1 MNPET
6 IYVKTEKGREE
17 IRSRAAGLSQALR
30 ILLIATD
37 GEKPIA
43 KLARLHP
50 AGAGA
55 LDLMAELEAFGFVEP
70 LTAGMAQPKPVRR
83 PTMAAPSTASA
94 FGLPEAQKYVMSL
107 R

>member
-50 AGAGA
+50 AGAGVIE
-55 LDLMAELEAFGFVEP
+55 LIAELQAFGFVEP
-70 LTAGMAQPKPVRR
+70 LTAGSARPAAVTR
-83 PTMAAPSTASA
+83 PTAAPSRASA
-94 FGLPEAQKYVMSL
+94 FGAPETQKYVMSL

>member
-50 AGAGA
+50 AGAGVI
-55 LDLMAELEAFGFVEP
+55 DLVGELEAFGFVEP
-70 LTAGMAQPKPVRR
+70 LHAGSKVVPLNR
-83 PTMAAPSTASA
+83 PTTAPAKPSAAFAA
-94 FGLPEAQKYVMSL
+94 PEAQKYVMSL

>member
-37 GEKPIA
+37 GEKPVA
-43 KLARLHP
+43 RLARLHP

-55 LDLMAELEAFGFVEP
+55 LELMAELQAFGFVEP
-70 LTAGMAQPKPVRR
+70 LTAGMPRPKPLSR
-83 PTMAAPSTASA
+83 PTMAAPSASA
-94 FGLPEAQKYVMSL
+94 LGLPEQQKYVMSL

>member
-50 AGAGA
+50 AGAGVI
-55 LDLMAELEAFGFVEP
+55 DLIGELEAHGFVEP
-70 LTAGMAQPKPVRR
+70 LHAGSKVVPLNR
-83 PTMAAPSTASA
+83 PTAAPSKPAAA
-94 FGLPEAQKYVMSL
+94 FAAPEAQKYVMSL

>member
-37 GEKPIA
+37 GEKPLT
-43 KLARLHP
+43 KLCRLHP
-50 AGAGA
+50 AGAGTV
-55 LDLMAELEAFGFVEP
+55 DLIRELQRLGLVEP
-70 LTAGMAQPKPVRR
+70 LGATRPK
-83 PTMAAPSTASA
+83 TAAPTALAS
-94 FGLPEAQKYVMSL
+94 GLPVPEMKYVMSL

>member
-55 LDLMAELEAFGFVEP
+55 LDLMAELHAFGYVEP
-70 LTAGMAQPKPVRR
+70 LTAGMAKPTPIKR

-94 FGLPEAQKYVMSL
+94 FGLPETQKYVMSL